1 VNWFLLTKELIDVL
15 IKIYAGFL
23 FIIREETKTKSM
35 VDLWILVDKE
45 RFDQTK
51 KTAFDEIIPSII
63 KKLCF

>member
-1 VNWFLLTKELIDVL
+1 MQVFYFW
-15 IKIYAGFL
+15 
-23 FIIREETKTKSM
+23 EETKTKSM

-51 KTAFDEIIPSII
+51 QTAFDEIIPSII